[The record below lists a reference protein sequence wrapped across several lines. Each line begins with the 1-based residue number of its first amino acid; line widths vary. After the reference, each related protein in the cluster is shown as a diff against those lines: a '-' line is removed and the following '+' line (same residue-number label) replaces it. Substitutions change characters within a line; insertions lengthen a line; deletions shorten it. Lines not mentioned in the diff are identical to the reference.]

1 MSTSGSPSLGDLL
14 RDWRRRRGLSQLA
27 LSLRADVSSRHI
39 SFVESGRSRPSR
51 EMVLLLCRTL
61 QVPLRESNDLL
72 LAAGFAPAYRESRLD
87 GPHLAAANAAVD
99 LILRNQEPH
108 PAVVMD
114 RHWNLLRVNGA
125 AKRLF
130 TLLLGDRAPA
140 GPANVVR
147 LVFAED
153 GLKPWLENWPQV
165 AAAVLERVRR
175 EAVGGVL
182 DAATA
187 ALLEEV
193 LPSAAGLSTRA
204 DATDAWPLV
213 PLRFRKGELALDYFS
228 MVTTLG
234 TPRDIALQELRIEC
248 FFPA

>member
-1 MSTSGSPSLGDLL
+1 MTTAAAPSFGDLL
-14 RDWRRRRGLSQLA
+14 RGWRRRRGLSQLA

-51 EMVLLLCRTL
+51 EMVLLLCRSL

-72 LAAGFAPAYRESRLD
+72 FAAGFAPVYRDSRLD
-87 GPHLAAANAAVD
+87 GPLLTAANAAID
-99 LILRNQEPH
+99 LILRNHEPH

-114 RHWNLLRVNGA
+114 RHWNLLRTNTA
-125 AKRLF
+125 AQRLF
-130 TLLLGDRAPA
+130 TRLLGERAAA

-153 GLKPWLENWPQV
+153 GLKPWLANWAQV
-165 AAAVLERVRR
+165 AATVLERVHR

-182 DAATA
+182 DAATE
-187 ALLEEV
+187 ALLAEV
-193 LPSAAGLSTRA
+193 RPLAAGLKVTA
-204 DATDAWPLV
+204 DAADGWPLV
-213 PLRFRKGELALDYFS
+213 PLRFRKGDLAVDYFS